1 MKYEESDRIELKST
15 INDDLKKEIVAFL
28 NTHGGTIYVGV
39 NDDGSLNPTLNKKE
53 QDINLTKIS
62 NWINDKAIYPSCK
75 SLLAFHYNEDG
86 VMVISICEGKEKP
99 YYLSDKGMTYSGCFK
114 RVGRSRFH
122 MDNDEI
128 YLMCV
133 ESNHILF
140 EEQVSK
146 NQELTFS
153 RFKDRVLYLKI
164 DWNEDK
170 LSTFGFKNKNGEFTN
185 LGLLFSDQN
194 PIVIKLA
201 VYSGKDRTEFKVK
214 KEFKGSLAILID
226 LLIDYCKICND
237 KKIIKP
243 ENGEFRRKELVA
255 YPEKAL
261 REAVLNAIEHANY
274 FFRSNIKIEFFEDR
288 LEILNPGNFYGGIT
302 LEQAK
307 HGVQSFR
314 NPKLVYVLDKLG
326 FVENYATGIETIF
339 KTYESEELNPSFK
352 ISETHTSVIL
362 PNLIYAFESENSI
375 VGTSNVHENV
385 LDVHENVHNVHENV
399 HDVHEN
405 VHENV
410 HDVHENVLEKPTYDI
425 IPTIIDAIRLNPVI
439 SLEEL
444 AGLTGKSKRTIQRII
459 KNSDQIKRIG
469 PNKGG
474 HWKIIDKESH

>member
-1 MKYEESDRIELKST
+1 M
-15 INDDLKKEIVAFL
+15 
-28 NTHGGTIYVGV
+28 
-39 NDDGSLNPTLNKKE
+39 
-53 QDINLTKIS
+53 
-62 NWINDKAIYPSCK
+62 
-75 SLLAFHYNEDG
+75 
-86 VMVISICEGKEKP
+86 
-99 YYLSDKGMTYSGCFK
+99 
-114 RVGRSRFH
+114 
-122 MDNDEI
+122 
-128 YLMCV
+128 
-133 ESNHILF
+133 
-140 EEQVSK
+140 
-146 NQELTFS
+146 
-153 RFKDRVLYLKI
+153 
-164 DWNEDK
+164 
-170 LSTFGFKNKNGEFTN
+170 
-185 LGLLFSDQN
+185 
-194 PIVIKLA
+194 
-201 VYSGKDRTEFKVK
+201 
-214 KEFKGSLAILID
+214 
-226 LLIDYCKICND
+226 
-237 KKIIKP
+237 
-243 ENGEFRRKELVA
+243 
-255 YPEKAL
+255 
-261 REAVLNAIEHANY
+261 LNAIEHANY

>member
-1 MKYEESDRIELKST
+1 MKYEESDRIELKSI

-39 NDDGSLNPTLNKKE
+39 NDDGSLNPTLDKKE

-75 SLLAFHYNEDG
+75 SLLTFYYNEDG
-86 VMVISICEGKEKP
+86 VMVISVSEGKEKP
-99 YYLSDKGMTYSGCFK
+99 YYISDKGMTYAGCFK

-122 MDNDEI
+122 MDHDEI
-128 YLMCV
+128 YLMGV

-146 NQELTFS
+146 DQELTFS
-153 RFKDRVLYLKI
+153 RFKDRVLSLNI
-164 DWNEDK
+164 DWDEHK

-201 VYSGKDRTEFKVK
+201 VYNGKDRTEFKVK
-214 KEFKGSLAILID
+214 KEFEGSLAILID

-237 KKIIKP
+237 KKVIKP
-243 ENGEFRRKELVA
+243 ENGEFRRKELFA

-274 FFRSNIKIEFFEDR
+274 FFRSNIKVEFFEDR
-288 LEILNPGNFYGGIT
+288 LEISNPGNFYGGIT

-339 KTYESEELNPSFK
+339 KSYESEEVNPSFK
-352 ISETHTSVIL
+352 ISETHTCVIL
-362 PNLIYAFESENSI
+362 PNLIYTFELKNSI
-375 VGTSNVHENV
+375 VDTSNVHDVHEKP
-385 LDVHENVHNVHENV
+385 LDVHENVHEKPL
-399 HDVHEN
+399 DVHEN
-405 VHENV
+405 VHE
-410 HDVHENVLEKPTYDI
+410 KSAQDI
-425 IPTIIDAIRLNPVI
+425 IPTIIDAIRLNPKI
-439 SLEEL
+439 SLDEL
-444 AGLTGKSKRTIQRII
+444 ASLIGKSKRTIQRIV

-469 PNKGG
+469 PDKGG
-474 HWKIIDKESH
+474 HWEIIDKATH